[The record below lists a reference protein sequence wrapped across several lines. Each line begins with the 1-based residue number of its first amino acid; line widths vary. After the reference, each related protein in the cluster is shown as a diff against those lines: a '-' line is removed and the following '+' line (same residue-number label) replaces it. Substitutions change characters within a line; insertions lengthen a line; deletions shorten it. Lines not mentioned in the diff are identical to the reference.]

1 MAASESSESETREV
15 LKMRKMTFLAA
26 AALFV
31 APALA
36 GAQSRPPS
44 PASDPAPTQAPAP
57 STAEPRADHADK
69 AAKGQTAKG
78 ELVKV
83 DADAKTITVKG
94 TDGVETEYAY
104 TAATNVAGFSEGVS
118 GLATKSGS
126 KVTVHFTDD
135 MGKKTATKIEI
146 AGDKKTS

>member
-1 MAASESSESETREV
+1 MS
-15 LKMRKMTFLAA
+15 KMTFPALA

-36 GAQSRPPS
+36 AAQSPS
-44 PASDPAPTQAPAP
+44 PSPSPAPTQAPAP
-57 STAEPRADHADK
+57 STAEPRAQK
-69 AAKGQTAKG
+69 AQTAKG

-83 DADAKTITVKG
+83 DADAKTITIKG
-94 TDGVETEYAY
+94 ADGVETEFAY
-104 TAATNVAGFSEGVS
+104 TATTDVPGASEGVS

-126 KVTVHFTDD
+126 KVTVHYTTD
-135 MGKKTATKIEI
+135 MGKKTVTKIEV